1 MFSEALNKRKELHS
15 EIGSSFNEIFKEAVI
30 RVTESIQNEGT
41 LFFAGNG
48 GSAAESQHMSAEY
61 IATLDHNK
69 FRPGIKSI
77 ALTVDTSFMTAWTND
92 FGYEEVFKRQ
102 LETLSTKGDV
112 FFAYSTSGN
121 SMNILKALESAKEKE
136 VITIG
141 FSGNDG
147 GKMKDICDICFVVP
161 HMNTAL
167 IQEVHSI
174 LGHEI
179 CSSVEKSLFFSDS

>member
-15 EIGSSFNEIFKEAVI
+15 DIGSSFNEIFKEAVI
-30 RVTESIQNEGT
+30 RVTESIQNGGT

-147 GKMKDICDICFVVP
+147 GKMKNICDICFVVP

>member
-30 RVTESIQNEGT
+30 RVTESIQNGGT

-77 ALTVDTSFMTAWTND
+77 ALTVDTSFISAWTND

-102 LETLSTKGDV
+102 LETLCTKDDV

-121 SMNILKALESAKEKE
+121 SLNILKALESAKEKE

-147 GKMKDICDICFVVP
+147 GKMKNICDICFVVP

-167 IQEVHSI
+167 IQEIHSI

>member
-15 EIGSSFNEIFKEAVI
+15 DIGSSFNEIFKEAVI

-102 LETLSTKGDV
+102 LETLCTKGDV

-121 SMNILKALESAKEKE
+121 SLNILKALESAKEKE

-147 GKMKDICDICFVVP
+147 GKMKNLCDICFVVP

>member
-15 EIGSSFNEIFKEAVI
+15 KIGSSFNNIFDEAVTK
-30 RVTESIQNEGT
+30 VTKAIKNDGT

-61 IATLDHNK
+61 IATLDHHK
-69 FRPGIKSI
+69 FRPGMRSM
-77 ALTVDTSFMTAWTND
+77 ALTVDTSLITAWTND

-102 LETLSTKGDV
+102 IETLSSQGDV

-121 SMNILKALESAKEKE
+121 SPNIIKALESAKEKG

-147 GKMKDICDICFVVP
+147 GKMINLCDNCFVVP
-161 HMNTAL
+161 HTNTAL
-167 IQEVHSI
+167 IQEIHTI

-179 CSSVEKSLFFSDS
+179 CRAVENSIFFSDS

>member
-15 EIGSSFNEIFKEAVI
+15 EIGSSFNNIFEEAVI
-30 RVTESIQNEGT
+30 RVTESVQNGGT

-69 FRPGIKSI
+69 FRPGIRSI
-77 ALTVDTSFMTAWTND
+77 ALTVDTSLITAWTND

-102 LETLSTKGDV
+102 IETLSTEGDV

-121 SMNILKALESAKEKE
+121 SLNILKALELSKEKN
-136 VITIG
+136 ITTIG

-147 GKMKDICDICFVVP
+147 GKMLDLCDICFVVP
-161 HMNTAL
+161 HGNTAL
-167 IQEVHSI
+167 IQEIHTI
-174 LGHEI
+174 IGHEI
-179 CSSVEKSLFFSDS
+179 CSSVEKSLFFSDN

>member
-15 EIGSSFNEIFKEAVI
+15 DIGSSFNEIFKEAVI
-30 RVTESIQNEGT
+30 RVTESIQNGGT

>member
-15 EIGSSFNEIFKEAVI
+15 EIGSSFDEIFKEAVI

-121 SMNILKALESAKEKE
+121 SMNILKALESAKEKA

-147 GKMKDICDICFVVP
+147 GRMKDICDICFVVP

>member
-1 MFSEALNKRKELHS
+1 MFSEALNKRNELHS

>member
-15 EIGSSFNEIFKEAVI
+15 DIGSSFNEIFKEAVI

-121 SMNILKALESAKEKE
+121 SMNILKALESAKEKA

>member
-15 EIGSSFNEIFKEAVI
+15 DIGSSFNEIFKEAVI
-30 RVTESIQNEGT
+30 RVTESIQNGGT

-92 FGYEEVFKRQ
+92 FGYEEIFKRQ
-102 LETLSTKGDV
+102 LETLCTKGDV

-121 SMNILKALESAKEKE
+121 SLNILKALESAKEKE

-147 GKMKDICDICFVVP
+147 GKMKNICDICFVVP

>member
-15 EIGSSFNEIFKEAVI
+15 EIGSSFDEIFKEAVI

-121 SMNILKALESAKEKE
+121 SMNILKALESAKEKD

-147 GKMKDICDICFVVP
+147 GKMKNICDTCFVVP

>member
-1 MFSEALNKRKELHS
+1 MFSKALKKRTELHS
-15 EIGSSFNEIFKEAVI
+15 KIGSEFNESFDLSVK
-30 RVTESIQNEGT
+30 RVSNSIVKGGT

-61 IATLDHNK
+61 IATLDHNN
-69 FRPGIKSI
+69 FRPGMRSI
-77 ALTVDTSFMTAWTND
+77 SLTTDTSFITAWTND

-102 LETLSTKGDV
+102 LETLGKKGDI

-121 SMNILKALESAKEKE
+121 SVNIIKALESSKEKN
-136 VITIG
+136 IISIG
-141 FSGNDG
+141 FTGNDG
-147 GKMKDICDICFVVP
+147 GRMLDLCDISFVVP
-161 HMNTAL
+161 ERNTAL

-179 CSSVEKSLFFSDS
+179 CLGVEREIFS